1 MRNIALFGGSSHPTL
16 TQAMAARLGISIGQC
31 DLGTFSNKETSVQMK
46 QSVRNLDVYIVQSGC
61 GHVNDHLMELLIM
74 ISACKMA
81 SAAKV
86 TAVLPCFPYARQ
98 PDVPYLRSTRS
109 LHPTSLQ
116 RIQSHPHQP
125 HPHHHHTP
133 GEEHAAFPVGHLF
146 PLRTTSSASVYTDDE
161 ETLYRAASKQS
172 LTEHRSLHL
181 QQSEHRLSPVQTEK
195 KASSYARRDSDPLT
209 SPAPESPQA
218 ATGEEALS
226 PTKEA
231 CNVYRQ
237 WQARSGTLIANM
249 LMTAGELLFSLSF
262 FRLKARK
269 V

>member
-1 MRNIALFGGSSHPTL
+1 
-16 TQAMAARLGISIGQC
+16 
-31 DLGTFSNKETSVQMK
+31 
-46 QSVRNLDVYIVQSGC
+46 
-61 GHVNDHLMELLIM
+61 M

-125 HPHHHHTP
+125 HPHHHHHTT
-133 GEEHAAFPVGHLF
+133 GDDHAALPLGHLF

-161 ETLYRAASKQS
+161 ETLCRAASKQS
-172 LTEHRSLHL
+172 LTDHRSSHL
-181 QQSEHRLSPVQTEK
+181 QQPEHRLSPVHTEK
-195 KASSYARRDSDPLT
+195 KASGYARRDSDPLT

-218 ATGEEALS
+218 TTVDEVLS

-249 LMTAGELLFSLSF
+249 LMTAGRLTISIMSRCSALNDTQGRTISLRWICTTLSF
-262 FRLKARK
+262 RGTLTFPSTTSTVSR
-269 V
+269 